1 MQEIKRIVIPVDS
14 SDASR
19 IATEQGVYL
28 AKLMNIAVS
37 IVSVNDAEQFMV
49 SAPLSEKL
57 KKERGD
63 FLLEAKK
70 IADLRGVV
78 ASTQLMTGAP
88 VDEIVKHAKN
98 NDLIVMASQ
107 GKTGFNKLL
116 LGSVSEKVLQRA
128 PCSVM
133 IIKPNISPDDL
144 NFVNTSGSISQEKEK
159 KRGNVP

>member
-28 AKLMNIAVS
+28 AKLMNIDVS

-57 KKERGD
+57 KKERQD
-63 FLLEAKK
+63 FLQEAKK
-70 IADLRGVV
+70 IADLRGVS
-78 ASTQLMTGAP
+78 ASTELMTGAP
-88 VDEIVKHAKN
+88 VDEIVKHVKN
-98 NDLIVMASQ
+98 NDLIVMGSQ
-107 GKTGFNKLL
+107 GKTGFNKLM

-133 IIKPNISPDDL
+133 IIKPNISLGVLD
-144 NFVNTSGSISQEKEK
+144 VENTIDTMSQQKEK
-159 KRGNVP
+159 KRGKFP

>member
-28 AKLMNIAVS
+28 AKLMNIDVS

-49 SAPLSEKL
+49 SAPLAEKL
-57 KKERGD
+57 KKERED

-70 IADLRGVV
+70 IADSRGVSV
-78 ASTQLMTGAP
+78 STELMTGIP

-98 NDLIVMASQ
+98 NDLIVMGSA
-107 GKTGFNKLL
+107 GKTGFNKLM

-133 IIKPNISPDDL
+133 IIKPNTSLDDL
-144 NFVNTSGSISQEKEK
+144 NIVNNSSSISQEKEK
-159 KRGNVP
+159 KRGKFP

>member
-14 SDASR
+14 SDAAR

-28 AKLMNIAVS
+28 AKLMNIDVS
-37 IVSVNDAEQFMV
+37 IVSVNEAEQFMV

-57 KKERGD
+57 KKERED

-70 IADLRGVV
+70 IADSRGVF
-78 ASTQLMTGAP
+78 ASTKLMTGVP

-98 NDLIVMASQ
+98 DDLIVMATQ
-107 GKTGFNKLL
+107 GKTGFNKLM
-116 LGSVSEKVLQRA
+116 LGSVSEKVLQYA

-133 IIKPNISPDDL
+133 IIKPQ
-144 NFVNTSGSISQEKEK
+144 TSTKIQDIIQSSSYSSEEKEK
-159 KRGNVP
+159 KRGSFP